1 MGLAKI
7 ILKKFGLGRSLIN
20 IDFSIQIIN
29 KSFFWDQ
36 TIIRS
41 STYVCCCG
49 KSCDFSPKEVKQTV
63 ILQPT
68 TLIIDHFQLLPYKKN
83 STALPISAI
92 IKDK

>member
-20 IDFSIQIIN
+20 IDFIVYKLSI
-29 KSFFWDQ
+29 KVFFWEQ
-36 TIIRS
+36 IIIRS

-68 TLIIDHFQLLPYKKN
+68 TLIIDHFQLLPYKK
-83 STALPISAI
+83 TLPHCLYLQ
-92 IKDK
+92 